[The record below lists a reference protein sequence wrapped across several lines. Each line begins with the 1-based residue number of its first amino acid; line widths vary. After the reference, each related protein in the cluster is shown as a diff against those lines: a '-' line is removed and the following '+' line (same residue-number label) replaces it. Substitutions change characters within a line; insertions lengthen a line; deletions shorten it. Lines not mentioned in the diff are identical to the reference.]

1 MKNDNDKI
9 TFIEQLLFSI
19 KNHITKIIL
28 KRFCKKLVAWLYV
41 LVDIIVFV
49 AADIFLFHLSI
60 LVQTDR
66 DLSPNNLRS
75 ILA

>member
-49 AADIFLFHLSI
+49 AAFHLSI